1 MHQTIVRACL
11 LGAMAIAGTAHAGNP
26 DPVKFDINL
35 TAVVPPVGG
44 FEVTEQGWN
53 SAEPLKLDW
62 NEAEKKFD
70 SQKKGVLA
78 KSGVGNV
85 QVKFS
90 TSDVPK
96 LSHESKED
104 AFFKLG
110 VKVGGKDV
118 GVDPVE
124 VVTKDEAK
132 NGKLIEV
139 EITPGE
145 ASDAM
150 KDKLVAGDYKGT
162 VSLMFETK
170 VDE

>member
-1 MHQTIVRACL
+1 MHQTIIRTCL
-11 LGAMAIAGTAHAGNP
+11 LGAMAIAGTVHAANP

-35 TAVVPPVGG
+35 TAVVPPVGS
-44 FEVTEQGWN
+44 FEVKEQGWN
-53 SAEPLKLDW
+53 RAEPLELGW
-62 NEAEKKFD
+62 NEAEKKFNVEKR
-70 SQKKGVLA
+70 SVLA

-96 LSHESKED
+96 LSHQTNED
-104 AFFKLG
+104 AFFTLG

-132 NGKLIEV
+132 NGKSLDV
-139 EITPGE
+139 EITPGA

-150 KDKLVAGDYKGT
+150 KDNLVAGNYTGT

>member
-1 MHQTIVRACL
+1 MHQSIVRACL
-11 LGAMAIAGTAHAGNP
+11 LGAVAIAGTAHAEVKQQSFEIKLSAEV
-26 DPVKFDINL
+26 PV
-35 TAVVPPVGG
+35 AGG
-44 FEVTEQGWN
+44 FEIKEEGWN

-70 SQKKGVLA
+70 TQKKSVLA

-90 TSDVPK
+90 TSDELK
-96 LSHESKED
+96 LSHQTKED

-132 NGKLIEV
+132 NGKSIEV

-150 KDKLVAGDYKGT
+150 KDSLVAGDYTGT

-170 VDE
+170 VDG